1 MIQMPGFLMFL
12 IVWNDTKGIIHFM
25 PNFVSNICDMRL
37 YLTLQSSSRQQILG
51 MWINSEDPKEFL

>member
-1 MIQMPGFLMFL
+1 MFL